1 MFDNGTLII
10 VDEFH
15 KASLHVVF
23 VPTFQKDVDHMVI
36 TWNVHTIHKITKNG
50 RFIPFHVPAQ
60 VFQPHEKELRQV
72 IHKLCN
78 F

>member
-1 MFDNGTLII
+1 
-10 VDEFH
+10 
-15 KASLHVVF
+15 
-23 VPTFQKDVDHMVI
+23 MVI
-36 TWNVHTIHKITKNG
+36 TWNIHMVHKITKNG
-50 RFIPFHVPAQ
+50 RFIPFHVPTQ